1 MTLFAGDFRP
11 YARSADRRRIGQ
23 VSDSSET
30 FVQAM
35 ESEMVTTLDG
45 YTGAQAPV
53 EAQSSQPLSGGR
65 GPHSRIPERKQVNR
79 LQAFIIASSL
89 WPFRWPARAVHARKG
104 K

>member
-1 MTLFAGDFRP
+1 MHAT
-11 YARSADRRRIGQ
+11 
-23 VSDSSET
+23 
-30 FVQAM
+30 
-35 ESEMVTTLDG
+35 ESEMATTLDE
-45 YTGAQAPV
+45 YTGAQVPV

-89 WPFRWPARAVHARKG
+89 WPFRWPYPGQSRESARAVRGRQG